1 VETKTRV
8 IINSLCNVAAR
19 VIILIVALFLTP
31 FLLDRLGK
39 PGFGIIALIIIPQML
54 AAERRSSE
62 SALRGDLRSLRVAI
76 EHFHADS
83 GGYPPRLD
91 DVFAWSGDHVSA
103 AVDGAHRDLDLESY
117 RGPYLRTGDM
127 LLPLDPFT
135 DERDWEYNSATG
147 EVHSNCDLIGR
158 DGTPYSSW

>member
-1 VETKTRV
+1 LLRGRIRHGFTLIE
-8 IINSLCNVAAR
+8 
-19 VIILIVALFLTP
+19 LIVLMLVI
-31 FLLDRLGK
+31 
-39 PGFGIIALIIIPQML
+39 GIIALIIIPQML

-62 SALRGDLRSLRVAI
+62 SALRGDLHALRVAI

-103 AVDGAHRDLDLESY
+103 AVDGAHRDLDLEAY

-135 DERDWEYNSATG
+135 DKRDWQYNSATG
-147 EVHSNCDLIGR
+147 EVHP
-158 DGTPYSSW
+158 TAT